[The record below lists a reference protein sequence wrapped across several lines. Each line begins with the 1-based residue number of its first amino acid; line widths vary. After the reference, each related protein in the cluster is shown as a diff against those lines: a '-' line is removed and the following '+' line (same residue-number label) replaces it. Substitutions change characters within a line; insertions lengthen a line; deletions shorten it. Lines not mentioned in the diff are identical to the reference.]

1 MFRLEERIMDC
12 WRVVDDIKVI
22 YEEHLDSPEQM
33 SEDEMANILLGLST
47 LYNRKFDRLFTEFE
61 KVCRHGGI
69 FLDKDLVEVAKQ
81 HAKYNEKLDN
91 MFTDVGF
98 PTKED
103 VKQEHISEPPDEYN
117 NETQEEID
125 NYFTKNPPE

>member
-81 HAKYNEKLDN
+81 QMQCQMKK
-91 MFTDVGF
+91 
-98 PTKED
+98 
-103 VKQEHISEPPDEYN
+103 
-117 NETQEEID
+117 
-125 NYFTKNPPE
+125 